1 MINNTNDTIIK
12 DVVSL
17 IEPILLKMSLELVD
31 VEYLHEHG
39 RFILRIYLDKNG
51 GITLDDCALISKEI
65 DYLIEINNII
75 KNAYA
80 LEISSPGL
88 NRPLAKKEDFVKAV
102 GSRIKIKMMS
112 PVNGSQN
119 FTGRLKAFRDGTL
132 FLNIGD
138 MIVELM
144 WLDIK
149 KANLMYE
156 FDN

>member
-12 DVVSL
+12 DIVRL
-17 IEPILLKMSLELVD
+17 LEPILLEMHFELVD

-39 RFILRIYLDKNG
+39 RFVLRIYLDKNG
-51 GITLDDCALISKEI
+51 GITLDDCALISREI

-75 KNAYA
+75 KNAYS

-88 NRPLAKKEDFVKAV
+88 NRPLARKEDFVKAV
-102 GSRIKIKMMS
+102 GSTIKVKMMS
-112 PVNGSQN
+112 PVNGRLN
-119 FTGRLKAFRDGTL
+119 FAGRLQAFRDENL
-132 FLNIGD
+132 FLDIGD

-149 KANLMYE
+149 KANLLYE